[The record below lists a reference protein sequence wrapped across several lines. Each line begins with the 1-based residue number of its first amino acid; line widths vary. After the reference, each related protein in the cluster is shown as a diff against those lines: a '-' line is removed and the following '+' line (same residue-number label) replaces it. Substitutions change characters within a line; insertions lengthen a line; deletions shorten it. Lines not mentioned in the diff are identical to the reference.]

1 MFDIGSA
8 GESGAEQTMCMW
20 DGCEGLPQ
28 VYRFMRGLL
37 RFQVGHKRGWRR
49 FDGAGLMALPRVPA
63 VVRAE

>member
-1 MFDIGSA
+1 
-8 GESGAEQTMCMW
+8 MCMW